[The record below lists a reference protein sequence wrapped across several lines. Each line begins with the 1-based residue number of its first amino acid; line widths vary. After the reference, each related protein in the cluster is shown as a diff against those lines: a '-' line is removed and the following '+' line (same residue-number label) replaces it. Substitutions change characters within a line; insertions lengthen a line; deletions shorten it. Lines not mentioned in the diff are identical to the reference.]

1 MRPARLTGVVIHA
14 LFGLL
19 LLVFLTVF
27 DQQLILHEVL
37 PLHGVVVFASL
48 ASVTLIVAAATRTIE
63 LGEVYSE
70 AVHILSRFRLFAIGF
85 LALVLLSL
93 IHLVIPPLPS
103 LTDALYIASPLAVCA
118 LTVLLS
124 SIPQIRTSLRSYL
137 FVAFAVY
144 CVTVWVDVL
153 RPATFSAMESQA
165 SGFASNPNAGA
176 LLLVMLTAPL
186 LNYRRLTLTSLL
198 LLFVSGLTAFTILS
212 RAGLLG
218 YLVLAGCYTWMIP
231 APYLKRRLVNF
242 ALVGVMG
249 LGVLSASLISVRTL
263 SYFDDPVT
271 KARVHLVFGTGSLE
285 HAATIVCRVAGSE
298 ECPDWIQRL
307 FSFEVDPLVDVTT
320 DYARIRDLLN
330 GLRRIKEA
338 PILGHGPR
346 FDGRSESGSHN
357 MYVSVWVNLGVGAPI
372 AYLMILMGGIWS
384 FRAVGFRAGVALL
397 SFIAFWSL
405 FSHTMFDK
413 RPLFIMLGLLLPLAA
428 ARSPERERDRDAPPP
443 AGPGPPAHP
452 VRVLMVSALP
462 PPPGGIQTWTKTLYE
477 RGMPPPFEIELVDTR
492 VTRRHQDVPPRLSPA
507 EAKRFLRILWQIR
520 RSLRSGRFS
529 VMHLN
534 CSLTRTA
541 APRNVASALIARRA
555 GVPYVAH
562 LRGTFSV
569 PAGNHIAS
577 RLYRWA
583 YRTIFDGAASILALG
598 QPSYRSIL
606 ELGDYAH
613 KTRPLLPNFVDFRAV
628 PEPDP
633 GSDRHEGLRV
643 IFTGALVEPKGVY
656 TVVEAAKLVRGAHFR
671 LVGDAPPDSRAAL
684 FAYVREQGLQ
694 DRVRLLG
701 PVTGEEIMAMLG
713 ESDVF
718 LFPSKGE
725 GFPNSVSEAMA
736 AGLPVVAST
745 VGAIPEMIDVPQ
757 GGFLASPG
765 DAAGYVEALTRLRDD
780 PALRA
785 QMGRYNRD
793 KAIREYDYDTVVG
806 DLCEIYSRISESKD
820 ASEGT
825 VG

>member
-1 MRPARLTGVVIHA
+1 MSLKLGAEDSSAMRPARLTGVVIHA

-48 ASVTLIVAAATRTIE
+48 ASITLIVAAATRTIE
-63 LGEVYSE
+63 LGEVYAE

-85 LALVLLSL
+85 LALALLSL

-124 SIPQIRTSLRSYL
+124 SIPQVRPSLRSYL
-137 FVAFAVY
+137 SVAFAVY

-176 LLLVMLTAPL
+176 LLLVMLTVPL

-263 SYFDDPVT
+263 SYFDNPVT

-298 ECPDWIQRL
+298 ECPDWIQGL
-307 FSFEVDPLVDVTT
+307 FSFEVDPMVDVTT

-357 MYVSVWVNLGVGAPI
+357 MYVSVWVNLGVGAPV
-372 AYLMILMGGIWS
+372 AYLMLLMGGIWS

-428 ARSPERERDRDAPPP
+428 ARSPERDRNAPPP
-443 AGPGPPAHP
+443 SRARSPGPPRKGPDGVGAAAAYQAGY
-452 VRVLMVSALP
+452 R
-462 PPPGGIQTWTKTLYE
+462 
-477 RGMPPPFEIELVDTR
+477 RGPKYCTR
-492 VTRRHQDVPPRLSPA
+492 VGCPRPSRSSSWIPG
-507 EAKRFLRILWQIR
+507 LRAA
-520 RSLRSGRFS
+520 
-529 VMHLN
+529 
-534 CSLTRTA
+534 TRT
-541 APRNVASALIARRA
+541 SRR
-555 GVPYVAH
+555 
-562 LRGTFSV
+562 
-569 PAGNHIAS
+569 
-577 RLYRWA
+577 
-583 YRTIFDGAASILALG
+583 D
-598 QPSYRSIL
+598 
-606 ELGDYAH
+606 
-613 KTRPLLPNFVDFRAV
+613 
-628 PEPDP
+628 
-633 GSDRHEGLRV
+633 
-643 IFTGALVEPKGVY
+643 
-656 TVVEAAKLVRGAHFR
+656 
-671 LVGDAPPDSRAAL
+671 
-684 FAYVREQGLQ
+684 
-694 DRVRLLG
+694 
-701 PVTGEEIMAMLG
+701 
-713 ESDVF
+713 
-718 LFPSKGE
+718 
-725 GFPNSVSEAMA
+725 
-736 AGLPVVAST
+736 
-745 VGAIPEMIDVPQ
+745 
-757 GGFLASPG
+757 
-765 DAAGYVEALTRLRDD
+765 
-780 PALRA
+780 
-785 QMGRYNRD
+785 
-793 KAIREYDYDTVVG
+793 
-806 DLCEIYSRISESKD
+806 
-820 ASEGT
+820 
-825 VG
+825 

>member
-1 MRPARLTGVVIHA
+1 M
-14 LFGLL
+14 

-48 ASVTLIVAAATRTIE
+48 ASVVLIVAAATRTIE

-124 SIPQIRTSLRSYL
+124 SIPQVRASLRSYL

-249 LGVLSASLISVRTL
+249 LCVLSASLVSVRTL
-263 SYFDDPVT
+263 SYFDNPIT

-298 ECPDWIQRL
+298 ECPDWIQRF

-462 PPPGGIQTWTKTLYE
+462 PPTGGVGTWTEQVLREGLPAGYE
-477 RGMPPPFEIELVDTR
+477 PYLVNTSISNPRRVHGTSAWAGEVSRTTR
-492 VTRRHQDVPPRLSPA
+492 IIASLLSQLVRVRPH
-507 EAKRFLRILWQIR
+507 
-520 RSLRSGRFS
+520 
-529 VMHLN
+529 VVHLN
-534 CSLTRTA
+534 CSHFVRGIARSLVCARLARIFRVPVVSHYHGDTARYLAGSRNGMRRRLLRALVRTSQV
-541 APRNVASALIARRA
+541 NVAMNRPSLMCLCKLQHEKQRA
-555 GVPYVAH
+555 AV
-562 LRGTFSV
+562 
-569 PAGNHIAS
+569 
-577 RLYRWA
+577 
-583 YRTIFDGAASILALG
+583 
-598 QPSYRSIL
+598 
-606 ELGDYAH
+606 
-613 KTRPLLPNFVDFRAV
+613 LLPNCIADSVFRLPVRTEAPRERV
-628 PEPDP
+628 
-633 GSDRHEGLRV
+633 RV
-643 IFTGALVEPKGVY
+643 IYAGRIM
-656 TVVEAAKLVRGAHFR
+656 AAKGCHEIL
-671 LVGDAPPDSRAAL
+671 AA
-684 FAYVREQGLQ
+684 ARELPEA
-694 DRVRLLG
+694 DFVLLG
-701 PVTGEEIMAMLG
+701 PVLADMEEHVRCLPANAKLDGEVPPDVVLQQMRA
-713 ESDVF
+713 SDIF
-718 LFPSKGE
+718 LLPTDTE
-725 GFPNSVSEAMA
+725 GFPMAVLEAMA
-736 AGLPVVAST
+736 VGLPVVST
-745 VGAIPEMIDVPQ
+745 RVGAIPEMIDENE
-757 GGFLASPG
+757 GGLLIDPNEKGKLTPTLRTLLEHPAMRHRMGLHNRRKSQDEYAYSVVISRLA
-765 DAAGYVEALTRLRDD
+765 
-780 PALRA
+780 
-785 QMGRYNRD
+785 
-793 KAIREYDYDTVVG
+793 AIYRQAM
-806 DLCEIYSRISESKD
+806 ES
-820 ASEGT
+820 
-825 VG
+825 V